1 MELKTIIEALLFA
14 CPEPISAK
22 ELAQCIQRKLEDEDA
37 PDSDPPENG
46 SSSSVGFVAKPKD
59 VETAISTLNLEYEQ
73 TGRAF
78 RIVEGPCGWRMA
90 SQPEFADWIRELF
103 PGHKPAKL
111 SPPAL
116 ETLAIIAYRQPITKS
131 DIEAVRGV
139 SVDGVMNKI
148 IDRGLITIVGK
159 ADLPGRPLLYG
170 TTELFMEHFGIKT
183 VDDLPNA
190 AELRSV
196 KLPGAENEDG
206 SKSDQQEQ
214 QLELAEVQPTQPTE
228 VSE

>member
-1 MELKTIIEALLFA
+1 MELKPIIEALLFA
-14 CPEPISAK
+14 CPEPISSK
-22 ELAQCIQRKLEDEDA
+22 DLVKCIQRCLESGAQPDGA
-37 PDSDPPENG
+37 SDSDHHTSVKPPTGKE
-46 SSSSVGFVAKPKD
+46 VDEVI
-59 VETAISTLNLEYEQ
+59 TTLNQEYEQ

-78 RIVEGPCGWRMA
+78 RIVDGPNGWRMA
-90 SQPEFADWIRELF
+90 SQPEYAEWIRELF
-103 PGHKPAKL
+103 PGLKPAKL

-116 ETLAIIAYRQPITKS
+116 ETLAIVAYRQPITKA

-159 ADLPGRPLLYG
+159 AELPGRPLLYG

-196 KLPGAENEDG
+196 KLPAANEEEE
-206 SKSDQQEQ
+206 SKEQ
-214 QLELAEVQPTQPTE
+214 QLELAEVQTSQTAE
-228 VSE
+228 ENE